1 MNKLTTLWTYEYILK
16 LTIDFPSPTFG
27 ASALNY
33 VSDSCYIIGS
43 SSGSASTWEN
53 YFKKST

>member
-1 MNKLTTLWTYEYILK
+1 MDVRYEYILK
-16 LTIDFPSPTFG
+16 LTIDFPSLTFG
-27 ASALNY
+27 ASTLNY